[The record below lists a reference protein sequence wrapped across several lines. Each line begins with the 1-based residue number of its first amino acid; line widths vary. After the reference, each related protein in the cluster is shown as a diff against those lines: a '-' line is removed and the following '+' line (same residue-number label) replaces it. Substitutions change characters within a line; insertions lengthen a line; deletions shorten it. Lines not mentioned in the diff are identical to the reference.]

1 MLTDR
6 WIASSF
12 ASPTPHEAQDLG
24 RWTAV
29 ELLVNG
35 QDLKDLVTDFERA
48 KNYEPA
54 GGYDSIS
61 LAGLQHAKDRLTGQ
75 PNSWPGDGE
84 VVLLV
89 CESCREEGCWP
100 LFARVEMS
108 QGVVEWSG
116 IRQPHRPDRDYS
128 ELQFTFDRQQY
139 DAALG
144 EAFGSR
150 WVT

>member
-12 ASPTPHEAQDLG
+12 ASPTPHEAHDLG

-35 QDLKDLVTDFERA
+35 RDLKDLVTDFERA

-61 LAGLQHAKDRLTGQ
+61 LAGLQHARIG
-75 PNSWPGDGE
+75 
-84 VVLLV
+84 
-89 CESCREEGCWP
+89 
-100 LFARVEMS
+100 
-108 QGVVEWSG
+108 
-116 IRQPHRPDRDYS
+116 
-128 ELQFTFDRQQY
+128 
-139 DAALG
+139 
-144 EAFGSR
+144 
-150 WVT
+150 